1 MSFLSAPTLRSEAYF
16 SPGASEKLQRLQQSQ
31 QLAPVALSRICN
43 FSLGSLVLTAK
54 PSQKLPIE
62 REEIRLKTALL
73 GIDWVNAPVDAKAVL
88 LVFPGIGTNSRSGFA
103 GMSAHHLSTS
113 FPSLRVGVAVLQ
125 GHDGLPLQSTCFPA
139 TAYVSMGDTGRII
152 EHTSAQFPGLPL
164 VVMACSIGA
173 AHFTHWAGTHPEKA
187 KQCRVVGAVLVCHG
201 YASRPAAHAVDS
213 SGAAPFILGAYRDI
227 LRRNVPNLEIFADD
241 FPDFEP
247 SKLWAA
253 QTLREWDEALLP
265 VYGIQRYEDVLDAV
279 DTTPEM
285 LQALPMPVV
294 FVGAANDPITP
305 STRLLEG
312 QVHQLVP
319 DSALIHLS
327 HGSHMAWWQ
336 GPFWQM
342 SQEWAC
348 DLMTELV
355 SILAD
360 MPKRPAE
367 QGPKKSMFCVACEA
381 VGRMFGQSHEGSK

>member
-1 MSFLSAPTLRSEAYF
+1 
-16 SPGASEKLQRLQQSQ
+16 
-31 QLAPVALSRICN
+31 
-43 FSLGSLVLTAK
+43 
-54 PSQKLPIE
+54 
-62 REEIRLKTALL
+62 
-73 GIDWVNAPVDAKAVL
+73 
-88 LVFPGIGTNSRSGFA
+88 
-103 GMSAHHLSTS
+103 MSAHHLSTS

-294 FVGAANDPITP
+294 FVGAANDARRCTSRVASAVDVGFFGAGARFRID
-305 STRLLEG
+305 SLESREPHG
-312 QVHQLVP
+312 LVAGAFLA
-319 DSALIHLS
+319 DVARMGLRDL
-327 HGSHMAWWQ
+327 
-336 GPFWQM
+336 
-342 SQEWAC
+342 

-367 QGPKKSMFCVACEA
+367 QGPKKSMFCVACEVSDA
-381 VGRMFGQSHEGSK
+381 QELLLELLKAKTIDRTEADQEELLAEIGGLFMKHEGCHWASGQPFLDLLAKSFEARAKIWQHMRWYN